1 MRMNKSTLMNGL
13 ISTFRF
19 WGRFIMQKNLA
30 QMGMSPNSTLWGK
43 RNLEK
48 DLKYFIALFYLSMT
62 EEFNSL
68 SKKASTLLFLSS
80 TKPLSNLRSK
90 KKIKHM
96 KRSLVLTKWQNLPQS
111 KILIYSPCSNSTMP
125 NTTSTSLFKNSTSM
139 NSERSPVRKVLNS
152 QSLSKNLKTRKSWY
166 LATKN

>member
-1 MRMNKSTLMNGL
+1 MKMNKSTLMNGL

-19 WGRFIMQKNLA
+19 WARFIMQKNLA

-43 RNLEK
+43 RNSEK
-48 DLKYFIALFYLSMT
+48 DLKYFIASSSPSMT

-68 SKKASTLLFLSS
+68 SKKASILLFPSS

-96 KRSLVLTKWQNLPQS
+96 KRSLARTKWRNSPQS
-111 KILIYSPCSNSTMP
+111 KILMFSPCSSSTMP
-125 NTTSTSLFKNSTSM
+125 NTMSTNSFKNSTSM
-139 NSERSPVRKVLNS
+139 NSERFPVRKVRNS
-152 QSLSKNLKTRKSWY
+152 QSLSKNSKTRKSWY
-166 LATKN
+166 LATKS